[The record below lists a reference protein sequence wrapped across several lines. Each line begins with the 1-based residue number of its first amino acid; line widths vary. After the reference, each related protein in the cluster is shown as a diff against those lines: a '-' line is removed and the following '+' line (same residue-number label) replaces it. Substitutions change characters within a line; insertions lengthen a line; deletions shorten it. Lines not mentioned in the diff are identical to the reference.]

1 MFQQSSPALTQLPDL
16 QDLAV
21 AGRSARFLYRV
32 TRAVLAGS
40 PALRHVHLAC
50 RGVFSVEDAD
60 KAPLRDLLRELQA
73 PRLSTFSLRLFDVP
87 SGPPPSLSWFLAT
100 QPALTRLH
108 LHWYRNCLALVDEV
122 ATLACITALQHLD
135 IHDFRPDP
143 ALHAEGAKAL
153 RSQTALT
160 ELSLTQGGTAFWGS
174 LSGQQPCG
182 QRYGGFALGR
192 SSCGLAHRF

>member
-1 MFQQSSPALTQLPDL
+1 MAVRQIKSALAPLPKL
-16 QDLAV
+16 QDFAI
-21 AGRSARFLYRV
+21 AGSCTSSLYA
-32 TRAVLAGS
+32 TATFIAAAS
-40 PALRHVHLAC
+40 PALRHKHIAC
-50 RGVFSVEDAD
+50 KRDCPGD
-60 KAPLRDLLRELQA
+60 KATLYDLLRGLRTSQ
-73 PRLSTFSLRLFDVP
+73 LSTFSLRHLDVP
-87 SGPPPSLSWFLAT
+87 SDPTLSLSWFLAT

-192 SSCGLAHRF
+192 NSCGLAHRF